1 MINILTLWGDGYM
14 SKISLNVSIAPLEAL
29 DLVKDNQNADLVHE
43 EYNVVGQDKLIGTQI
58 YEKYY
63 FRSKN
68 RAALIVIIDNLKGP
82 TNVRAIAIRSSEGW
96 GGAADNFVTSVEK
109 ILGDLHYR
117 VMIYKSPAK
126 VDEYKLKDT
135 IVP

>member
-1 MINILTLWGDGYM
+1 M
-14 SKISLNVSIAPLEAL
+14 SKISFNVSIAPLEAL
-29 DLVKDNQNADLVHE
+29 DFVKDNQNADLVHE

-82 TNVRAIAIRSSEGW
+82 TNVRAIATGSSEGLIFNFDW
-96 GGAADNFVTSVEK
+96 GAADNLVTSIEK
-109 ILGDLHYR
+109 ILG
-117 VMIYKSPAK
+117 
-126 VDEYKLKDT
+126 EY
-135 IVP
+135 IIE